1 MIKDSV
7 EHSDLYS
14 SLSDGISQA
23 LGYLKTVDAADF
35 KAETVEISGKDVFA
49 MHQLYT
55 TVPEVGR
62 LYESHRAYIDVQF
75 VLEGSEII
83 RVADMRGLSATMAYD
98 SEKDVIL
105 YELGGGTDVKL
116 EAGDFVI
123 LYPHDAHVPT
133 LQSGSPADVKK
144 IVLKVRV

>member
-7 EHSDLYS
+7 AHTDLYS
-14 SLSDGISQA
+14 GLSDGISQA
-23 LGYLKTVDAADF
+23 LAYLSSVDAEGF
-35 KAETVEISGKDVFA
+35 KEETIELSGTDVFA

-55 TVPEVGR
+55 TASDEGL
-62 LYESHRAYIDVQF
+62 LYESHRSYIDVQF
-75 VLEGSEII
+75 VLEGTEII
-83 RVADMRGLSATMAYD
+83 RVADMRGLSATMEYD
-98 SEKDVIL
+98 TEKDVIL
-105 YELGGGTDVKL
+105 YELADGTDVKL